1 MLQEIFYDSLKISKF
16 QRVYHSMENH
26 SNVTGWQEL
35 LFPSNFRRPLRS
47 LLILIIML
55 FQFLLT
61 IFEKANCLLAYS
73 KLIA

>member
-16 QRVYHSMENH
+16 PRVYMENH